1 MLQDNDFKGKHDGNQ
16 MAIMNL
22 KKELD
27 ELRFLLNEKN
37 RSNNDCQHEI
47 GANREQIN
55 RKEMEINTYSRDVA
69 QKSDHS
75 Y

>member
-1 MLQDNDFKGKHDGNQ
+1 

-37 RSNNDCQHEI
+37 RSNNDIQHEI
-47 GANREQIN
+47 GGNREHIN
-55 RKEMEINTYSRDVA
+55 RKEMEINSVSRDVA
-69 QKSDHS
+69 
-75 Y
+75 